1 MSRGKKLLDPVLHET
16 SRLML
21 VSVLNACGSANFSFL
36 LASTEL
42 SRGNFT
48 THMTRLVNAG
58 YVEEE
63 KTLVGKRTQTE
74 YRLTES
80 GRRALRKYRQD
91 WARVVSGE
99 AFEEHIG
106 DRSPEAKP

>member
-21 VSVLNACGSANFSFL
+21 VSVLNACGSANFNFL

-58 YVEEE
+58 YVDE
-63 KTLVGKRTQTE
+63 KKQLVGKRTQTE
-74 YRLTES
+74 YRLTAA
-80 GRRALRKYRQD
+80 GRKALDKYRAD
-91 WARVVSGE
+91 WAKVVSGE
-99 AFEEHIG
+99 VFEEQIA
-106 DRSPEAKP
+106 EAKR